1 MLSNKYKCPNG
12 CNYPH
17 RKKAI
22 RENDNHTYCFA
33 YYDVPFCPKCG
44 HLMPKALLKLQ
55 EFFEVYNIHPKLD
68 DSLSLIY
75 KSEFESAVREASVTL
90 ENVLREK
97 SKLDLHGFD
106 LATKALSFET
116 DKKTGE
122 VIRRPLIAI
131 NNLETESDKNEQE
144 GIRYMLM
151 GFFQGP
157 RNLYLH
163 NHVGSGASNSLSIII
178 EVSFFLHLLDGHSI
192 TKNGRWIPTNINF
205 KEIYDN
211 MPRPIDRWKLKR
223 MLKRRIENDFK
234 SNR

>member
-1 MLSNKYKCPNG
+1 MASNKYNCPNG
-12 CNYPH
+12 CGFPH
-17 RKKAI
+17 RI
-22 RENDNHTYCFA
+22 RTIHENDNHTFCFA
-33 YYDVPFCPKCG
+33 YSDVPFCPKCG
-44 HLMPKALLKLQ
+44 HIMPKALHKIQ
-55 EFFEVYNIHPKLD
+55 AFFEVYNIHPKLD
-68 DSLSLIY
+68 NSLKLIY

-90 ENVLREK
+90 ENVLRQK

-131 NNLETESDKNEQE
+131 NNLETESDRNEQE

-163 NHVGSGASNSLSIII
+163 NHIGSGVSNSLSIII

-192 TKNGRWIPTNINF
+192 TKNGHWVPSNINF
-205 KEIYDN
+205 KDMYDN
-211 MPRPIDRWKLKR
+211 MPRLIDRWKLKR
-223 MLKRRIENDFK
+223 MLKQRINKDLDK
-234 SNR
+234 HR